1 MRAILHVPRTRR
13 FEVNQETVSSNWK
26 PQSSVPKSQAM
37 ALTLACDLMFL
48 LVAVGTGLVFQVV
61 TAMSWP
67 ELSNGLEKKFV
78 TWLPIVCLTGAW
90 LWFLCV
96 DGVRGIQTTEFVPFE
111 YTRRVVQH
119 VYLRRLEISLWV
131 IAFSTILL
139 CLCLSLATISLFS
152 KLFLSAVMA
161 LVVLAV
167 RKSIPLGR
175 LSFAL
180 ASGVFLLTLGGVVI
194 ANIVMN
200 G

>member
-1 MRAILHVPRTRR
+1 MRAILHVPRARR
-13 FEVNQETVSSNWK
+13 SETNQEAVSTNWK
-26 PQSSVPKSQAM
+26 PQSSVPKTQAM

-48 LVAVGTGLVFQVV
+48 LVAVGVGLVFQAAA
-61 TAMSWP
+61 AMGSP
-67 ELSNGLEKKFV
+67 EVGSGFEKAFV
-78 TWLPIVCLTGAW
+78 AWSPTLCLTGVW
-90 LWFLCV
+90 LWFLLV
-96 DGVRGIQTTEFVPFE
+96 DGIRGMHPTQFVPFD

-119 VYLRRLEISLWV
+119 VYLRRLEISIWIV
-131 IAFSTILL
+131 AFSTILL
-139 CLCLSLATISLFS
+139 YLCLSLATIPLFS

-175 LSFAL
+175 LSFAM
-180 ASGVFLLTLGGVVI
+180 ASGVFLLTLGGIVI